1 VSATADPVAQSLQ
14 RAARTR
20 RFDGI
25 RAKCLGYSILQLF
38 QRAPEELATRLEFGS
53 QPEKTEAVMARDI
66 QSGDELVEKYVE
78 LAPRLP

>member
-1 VSATADPVAQSLQ
+1 MSATADPLAQSLQ

-25 RAKCLGYSILQLF
+25 RAKCLGYSILQLL

-53 QPEKTEAVMARDI
+53 EPEKTEAVMARD
-66 QSGDELVEKYVE
+66 VEAKGQGP
-78 LAPRLP
+78 LSA